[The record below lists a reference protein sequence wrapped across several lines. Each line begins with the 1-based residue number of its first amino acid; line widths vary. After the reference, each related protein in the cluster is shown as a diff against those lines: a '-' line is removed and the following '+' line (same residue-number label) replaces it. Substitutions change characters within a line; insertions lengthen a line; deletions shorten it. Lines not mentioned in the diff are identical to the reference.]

1 MSHGRLKLKCQGDIE
16 NVRGTLRMSG
26 GRWGQWWA
34 WRAQTLVRGRLK
46 SNVPLGEGHWEFST
60 SRGTLRILNVP
71 WDVENSQAFRRDAGK
86 RLFLSQSLSRTEAKT
101 ELTVIMAMPW
111 PYLRPQLLETRWSL
125 GDRQWYCNKF
135 EGLGTDWPG
144 SEWSNSKL

>member
-16 NVRGTLRMSG
+16 NV
-26 GRWGQWWA
+26 
-34 WRAQTLVRGRLK
+34 
-46 SNVPLGEGHWEFST
+46 
-60 SRGTLRILNVP
+60 RGTLRILNVP

-111 PYLRPQLLETRWSL
+111 PVPEAATFRDQMIPR
-125 GDRQWYCNKF
+125 
-135 EGLGTDWPG
+135 
-144 SEWSNSKL
+144 